1 MIKNY
6 FKIAWRNLVKN
17 RLFSAINVMGL
28 SIGLAV
34 TLTLFIFIRHE
45 QSFDNMYSN
54 VDNIQ
59 RVLLHTDGDN
69 GKEIWAT
76 VPPSLGPTMMTD
88 VANVEYA
95 ARTLKNDFGGT
106 TSLRVLEQNFTEKD
120 LFWVDAELLNV
131 FDVPFIKGQAKGA

>member
-1 MIKNY
+1 MFKNY
-6 FKIAWRNLVKN
+6 LKIAWRNLKVN
-17 RLFSAINVMGL
+17 RLFSAINVLGL

-45 QSFDNMYSN
+45 QSFDDMYSN
-54 VDNIQ
+54 ADNIQ

-69 GKEIWAT
+69 GQEIWAT

-106 TSLRVLEQNFTEKD
+106 ASLRVLDQNFTEKD
-120 LFWVDAELLNV
+120 LFWARLL
-131 FDVPFIKGQAKGA
+131 